1 MTREIDTGL
10 ETISLKGPAV
20 ITCDLRLN
28 VPKIAPL
35 AKMMKA
41 KKAPIE
47 EVEFESLKIGNSKV
61 KIVEASEP
69 PKKKGG
75 SMVKD
80 VDELL

>member
-1 MTREIDTGL
+1 M
-10 ETISLKGPAV
+10 KGPAV

-47 EVEFESLKIGNSKV
+47 QIELSKLNIGESKV
-61 KIVEASEP
+61 KIIEASEP

-75 SMVKD
+75 IMVKD
-80 VDELL
+80 VD

>member
-1 MTREIDTGL
+1 M
-10 ETISLKGPAV
+10 KPPAI

-47 EVEFESLKIGNSKV
+47 EIDWSSLNIS
-61 KIVEASEP
+61 
-69 PKKKGG
+69 
-75 SMVKD
+75 
-80 VDELL
+80 

>member
-1 MTREIDTGL
+1 M
-10 ETISLKGPAV
+10 KGPAV

-47 EVEFESLKIGNSKV
+47 
-61 KIVEASEP
+61 
-69 PKKKGG
+69 
-75 SMVKD
+75 
-80 VDELL
+80 